1 MMRIYNPN
9 ANAVETGNIRVFNR
23 RFVVAAVYSGCPLRC
38 VHVILILMKRL
49 LLGLLLVPVGMVQA
63 LDTSHILTAE
73 QWAVPRNVQTIIQMP
88 ALAGAMAELQA
99 TPGGRLLI
107 RYPGGD
113 AGTLWMNELHSW
125 LVSLGL
131 SSADM
136 ERVPGSANS
145 QVIELEVLL
154 PASKPAE
161 ARKTNSPRLGYQEV
175 TP

>member
-1 MMRIYNPN
+1 
-9 ANAVETGNIRVFNR
+9 
-23 RFVVAAVYSGCPLRC
+23 
-38 VHVILILMKRL
+38 MKKL
-49 LLGLLLVPVGMVQA
+49 LFGLLLVPAG
-63 LDTSHILTAE
+63 ILTAE
-73 QWAVPRNVQTIIQMP
+73 QWAVPRNVETIIQMP
-88 ALAGAMAELQA
+88 ALASAMAELQA

-113 AGTLWMNELHSW
+113 AGTLWMTELHSW

-154 PASKPAE
+154 PVTRSGVLNDKRTPH
-161 ARKTNSPRLGYQEV
+161 LGYQEV

>member
-1 MMRIYNPN
+1 
-9 ANAVETGNIRVFNR
+9 
-23 RFVVAAVYSGCPLRC
+23 
-38 VHVILILMKRL
+38 
-49 LLGLLLVPVGMVQA
+49 LLLVPAGMVQA
-63 LDTSHILTAE
+63 LETSHILTAE
-73 QWAVPRNVQTIIQMP
+73 QWAVPRNVESIIQMP
-88 ALAGAMAELQA
+88 ALASAMGELQA

-113 AGTLWMNELHSW
+113 AGTLWMTELHSW

-154 PASKPAE
+154 PVTRSELLSNKH
-161 ARKTNSPRLGYQEV
+161 TPRPDNQEV

>member
-1 MMRIYNPN
+1 
-9 ANAVETGNIRVFNR
+9 
-23 RFVVAAVYSGCPLRC
+23 
-38 VHVILILMKRL
+38 MKKL
-49 LLGLLLVPVGMVQA
+49 LFGLLLVPAGMVQA
-63 LDTSHILTAE
+63 LETSHILTAE
-73 QWAVPRNVQTIIQMP
+73 QWAVPRNVESIIQMP
-88 ALAGAMAELQA
+88 ALASAMAELQA

-113 AGTLWMNELHSW
+113 AGTLWMTELHSW

-136 ERVPGSANS
+136 ERVPGSPNS

-154 PASKPAE
+154 PVTRSGLLSNKY
-161 ARKTNSPRLGYQEV
+161 TPRPGNQEV

>member
-1 MMRIYNPN
+1 MKKLL
-9 ANAVETGNIRVFNR
+9 
-23 RFVVAAVYSGCPLRC
+23 FV
-38 VHVILILMKRL
+38 
-49 LLGLLLVPVGMVQA
+49 LLLVPAGMVQA
-63 LDTSHILTAE
+63 LETSHILTAE
-73 QWAVPRNVQTIIQMP
+73 QWAVPRNVESIIQMP
-88 ALAGAMAELQA
+88 ALASAMAELQA

-113 AGTLWMNELHSW
+113 AGTLWMTELHSW

-136 ERVPGSANS
+136 ERVPGSPNS

-154 PASKPAE
+154 PVTRSGLLSNKYTPRSGNQE
-161 ARKTNSPRLGYQEV
+161 A

>member
-1 MMRIYNPN
+1 MVTVDP
-9 ANAVETGNIRVFNR
+9 
-23 RFVVAAVYSGCPLRC
+23 GCPPGR
-38 VHVILILMKRL
+38 VHGILTGMKKL
-49 LLGLLLVPVGMVQA
+49 LFGLLLVPAGMVQA
-63 LDTSHILTAE
+63 LETSHILTAE
-73 QWAVPRNVQTIIQMP
+73 QWAVPRNVESIIQMP
-88 ALAGAMAELQA
+88 ALASAMAELQA

-113 AGTLWMNELHSW
+113 AGTLWMTELHSW

-136 ERVPGSANS
+136 ERVPGSPNS

-154 PASKPAE
+154 PVTRSGLLSNKYTPRSGNQE
-161 ARKTNSPRLGYQEV
+161 A

>member
-1 MMRIYNPN
+1 
-9 ANAVETGNIRVFNR
+9 
-23 RFVVAAVYSGCPLRC
+23 
-38 VHVILILMKRL
+38 MKKFL
-49 LLGLLLVPVGMVQA
+49 CGLLLVPAGMVQA
-63 LDTSHILTAE
+63 LETSHILTAE
-73 QWAVPRNVQTIIQMP
+73 QWAVPRNVESIIQMP
-88 ALAGAMAELQA
+88 ALASAMAELQA

-113 AGTLWMNELHSW
+113 AGTLWMTELHSW

-136 ERVPGSANS
+136 ERVPGSPNS

-154 PASKPAE
+154 PVTRSGLLSNKY
-161 ARKTNSPRLGYQEV
+161 TPRPGNQEV

>member
-1 MMRIYNPN
+1 
-9 ANAVETGNIRVFNR
+9 
-23 RFVVAAVYSGCPLRC
+23 
-38 VHVILILMKRL
+38 MKKL
-49 LLGLLLVPVGMVQA
+49 LFCLLLVPAGMVQA

-73 QWAVPRNVQTIIQMP
+73 QWAVPRNVETIIQMP
-88 ALAGAMAELQA
+88 ALASAMAELQA

-113 AGTLWMNELHSW
+113 AGTLWMTELHSW

-154 PASKPAE
+154 PVTRSGALNDKITPH
-161 ARKTNSPRLGYQEV
+161 LGYQEV

>member
-1 MMRIYNPN
+1 MMKIYNPN

-73 QWAVPRNVQTIIQMP
+73 QWAVPRNVESIIQMP
-88 ALAGAMAELQA
+88 ALAAAMAELQA

-131 SSADM
+131 STADM

-145 QVIELEVLL
+145 QVIELEVL
-154 PASKPAE
+154 PSVSTRVE
-161 ARKTNSPRLGYQEV
+161 APNVNSPMSGYQEV
-175 TP
+175 RP